1 MPEEP
6 RRPIMGEIVSVEEGG
21 GEVRLASGEVGWLP
35 RPMDAKLQEKFRLGS
50 CTFFD
55 SGVRGADGRLL
66 LSLASEGVED
76 ESHAFDREFDRLN
89 NALTNHQTVVTNHQ
103 AEPLHPGTD
112 PEDPVDEERI
122 KEWIARVGE
131 TVASLRKN
139 RAQRLNEQI

>member
-1 MPEEP
+1 M
-6 RRPIMGEIVSVEEGG
+6 
-21 GEVRLASGEVGWLP
+21 
-35 RPMDAKLQEKFRLGS
+35 
-50 CTFFD
+50 
-55 SGVRGADGRLL
+55 
-66 LSLASEGVED
+66 ED